1 MDTLYSCQAVVTGWR
16 AWAAP
21 ADLVELGSGSQD
33 NYTRPCHSEG
43 TPFPRDTSLVDLRW
57 DYTRCP
63 VVAVVVLAAAE
74 VVEQVVTAVDLM
86 VSSCRCH

>member
-1 MDTLYSCQAVVTGWR
+1 MDTLYSCQAVVTGRR

-43 TPFPRDTSLVDLRW
+43 TPSPWDTSLVDLR
-57 DYTRCP
+57 
-63 VVAVVVLAAAE
+63 
-74 VVEQVVTAVDLM
+74 
-86 VSSCRCH
+86 